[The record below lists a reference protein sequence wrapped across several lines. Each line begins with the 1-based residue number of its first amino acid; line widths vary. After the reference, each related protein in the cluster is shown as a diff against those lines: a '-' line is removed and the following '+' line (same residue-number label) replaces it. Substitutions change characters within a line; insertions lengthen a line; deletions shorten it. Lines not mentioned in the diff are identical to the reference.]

1 MQILARI
8 FSLLLHPFL
17 SPIYGILLF
26 QWINPRSTHAF
37 WPINHYIPLFIL
49 TCIIPSAGW
58 IFGHQLSISKLPKR
72 RRIKTFVSGIFF
84 IAALILLIAGPFPLP
99 LNPEII
105 YFFLGLMIAFITY
118 LVILLL
124 GYSTDLHMVG
134 IGNLLAFLILNSLF
148 YTLALT
154 EIIAG
159 MLFLTG
165 LLASTRIYQ
174 TKTGYAA
181 IIIGWLIGFTAQL
194 SLFKFWV

>member
-8 FSLLLHPFL
+8 FSLLLHPLL
-17 SPIYGILLF
+17 SPLYGILLF
-26 QWINPRSTHAF
+26 QWINPRYIHAF

-58 IFGHQLSISKLPKR
+58 IIGHQLSISKLHKR
-72 RRIKTFVSGIFF
+72 KRTKTFVSGIFF
-84 IAALILLIAGPFPLP
+84 ISALILLIAGPFPLP

-105 YFFLGLMIAFITY
+105 YFLLGIIIAFITY

-159 MLFLTG
+159 LLFLTG

-181 IIIGWLIGFTAQL
+181 ILIGWLIGITAQL